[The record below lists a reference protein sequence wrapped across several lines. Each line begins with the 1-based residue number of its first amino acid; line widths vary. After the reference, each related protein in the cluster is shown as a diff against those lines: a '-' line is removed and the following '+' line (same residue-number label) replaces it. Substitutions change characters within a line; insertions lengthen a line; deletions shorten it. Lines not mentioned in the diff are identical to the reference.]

1 MPSAHVERAHRLAM
15 TTMLLD
21 RPALPVDD
29 ATRREFLIGG
39 LSLAAL
45 LAGCTGPETQAPA
58 GSGDDRFPITVAHK
72 YGSTAIPAE
81 PARVVTV
88 GLSDHDYLLALG
100 VVPAGLTDWYGD
112 YPTGT
117 WPWAADELGAA
128 QPEVMP
134 RNEDQINFEKVAALR
149 PDLVIGQYTGMT
161 ETDYAR
167 LSQIAPT
174 VAQSAE
180 FPDYGMPWEETIR
193 VIGAA
198 LGQAERAEELI
209 AGVEGRFV
217 AARAAHPQFQGLAA
231 VVAEQF
237 EPGTYVVRG
246 PTDPR
251 TRFLSSLGFV
261 LPDEI
266 AQLTGDRGEAD
277 ISAEQIGLVD
287 QDLVVWNVGFTPEL
301 PGPHRHEVC
310 LTCIRP
316 A

>member
-117 WPWAADELGAA
+117 WAVGGRRTRCSPTGSHAPQRG
-128 QPEVMP
+128 P
-134 RNEDQINFEKVAALR
+134 DQLR
-149 PDLVIGQYTGMT
+149 
-161 ETDYAR
+161 
-167 LSQIAPT
+167 
-174 VAQSAE
+174 
-180 FPDYGMPWEETIR
+180 
-193 VIGAA
+193 
-198 LGQAERAEELI
+198 
-209 AGVEGRFV
+209 EGR
-217 AARAAHPQFQGLAA
+217 RAAA
-231 VVAEQF
+231 
-237 EPGTYVVRG
+237 
-246 PTDPR
+246 
-251 TRFLSSLGFV
+251 
-261 LPDEI
+261 
-266 AQLTGDRGEAD
+266 
-277 ISAEQIGLVD
+277 
-287 QDLVVWNVGFTPEL
+287 
-301 PGPHRHEVC
+301 
-310 LTCIRP
+310 
-316 A
+316 